1 MKDHSLMREAIEK
14 RFFCWKKIIQKKD
27 EKILKK
33 KDPQF
38 SSLFSNKK
46 WFLGTD
52 SMRRNRWFHDY
63 IEFVV
68 TIVTSTVE
76 AFYGRKLD

>member
-14 RFFCWKKIIQKKD
+14 RFFLLKKNHTKKRWKNS
-27 EKILKK
+27 EK

-76 AFYGRKLD
+76 VFYGRRLV